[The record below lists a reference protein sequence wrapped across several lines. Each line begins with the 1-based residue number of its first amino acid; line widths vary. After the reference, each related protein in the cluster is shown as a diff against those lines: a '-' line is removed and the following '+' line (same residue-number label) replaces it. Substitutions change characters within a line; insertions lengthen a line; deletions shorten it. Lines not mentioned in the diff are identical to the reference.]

1 MSLLVAEDLARGY
14 GQVAGLTDLSVTIGP
29 GVTGLIGPNGA
40 GKSTFLKLIVGELKP
55 TRGSLRV
62 LGETP
67 FGNRE
72 LYRRI
77 GFAPQQDAFYE
88 HLDAVG
94 MVRLLLR
101 LAGYSRRE
109 ATERAA
115 SALDRVRLVE
125 GRERPIKTYSKGMRQ
140 RVKLAQAIAHDPEL
154 LVLDEPLTGLDP
166 LGRRDVLRL
175 LQGLADEGKTI
186 VVSSHVLH
194 EVESL
199 TQEILLLH
207 RGRLLAQGRVRE
219 VRKLL
224 DQYPSRVAIRAR
236 RARDLGRVLMGFDEV
251 RACRLGHGDDALE
264 LETVDLD
271 SFLNRMAG
279 VCASESFG
287 VSVMKSMDENLEA
300 VFDYLVE

>member
-1 MSLLVAEDLARGY
+1 MSLLVAKDLARGY

-55 TRGSLRV
+55 TRGSLSV

-101 LAGYSRRE
+101 LAGYSKAE
-109 ATERAA
+109 ATSRALA
-115 SALDRVRLVE
+115 ALDRVRLVE

-199 TQEILLLH
+199 TQDILLIH
-207 RGRLLAQGRVRE
+207 RGRLLAQGRVRD

-224 DQYPSRVAIRAR
+224 DQYPSRVAITAR
-236 RARDLGRVLMGFDEV
+236 RARDLGRTLMGFDEV
-251 RACRLGHGDDALE
+251 RACRLGQGDDSLE

-271 SFLNRMAG
+271 RFLNRMAE
-279 VCASESFG
+279 VCANEPYG
-287 VSVMKSMDENLEA
+287 VSMMKSMDESLEA

>member
-62 LGETP
+62 LGEAP

-109 ATERAA
+109 ATERAT
-115 SALDRVRLVE
+115 SALDRVRLID

-175 LQGLADEGKTI
+175 LQGLADEGRTI

-199 TQEILLLH
+199 TQEILLIH

-251 RACRLGHGDDALE
+251 RACRLGQVDDSLE

-271 SFLNRMAG
+271 RFLNRMAG
-279 VCASESFG
+279 VCASEPFG
-287 VSVMKSMDENLEA
+287 VSMMKSMDESLEA